1 MNSESPRK
9 RLSVGDAE
17 SWRSAV
23 RARELE
29 PEGLAQVVAVAFA
42 AAAEAVIDEAREAA
56 ERAGEETGGIRR
68 RHYEQFG
75 TVLGISGGSC
85 GGRVRG
91 EQWVTLAEL
100 DLALSDPLL
109 APALS
114 RELAALGISG
124 NGLLLQDQN
133 LDGAA
138 PKGGERVDRC
148 SHHTTDGGT
157 EQMDQAIVLARA
169 WVSVLNDVLLLERS
183 TRDPVE
189 GLNARIASTNWKQ
202 VREILGI
209 PRVDRLGAPGTG
221 AHRRLSTAGVRNLS
235 DMVRSVI
242 PETGSIQSYVI
253 KAKVGELVAE
263 RQRALG
269 LPGLELT
276 SNQVD
281 SCLYRLAERGEVIRT
296 GHGVYQA
303 TAELKR
309 PKVEEV

>member
-23 RARELE
+23 LARELE

-56 ERAGEETGGIRR
+56 ELAGEETGGIRQ

-91 EQWVTLAEL
+91 ERWVTLPEL
-100 DLALSDPLL
+100 DSALSDTRLG
-109 APALS
+109 PALR
-114 RELAALGISG
+114 RELAVFGVGEST
-124 NGLLLQDQN
+124 LLSQDQN
-133 LDGAA
+133 LEGN
-138 PKGGERVDRC
+138 PPEGRWRVDRGAN
-148 SHHTTDGGT
+148 HIT
-157 EQMDQAIVLARA
+157 EGRAGQMEQAQDLARA
-169 WVSVLNDVLLLERS
+169 WARVLDDVLQLDRA
-183 TRDPVE
+183 TRE
-189 GLNARIASTNWKQ
+189 HIKGLDARIASRDWRR

-209 PRVDRLGAPGTG
+209 PRIDRLGAPGTG
-221 AHRRLSTAGVRNLS
+221 GSRRPSTAGVRNLS

-253 KAKVGELVAE
+253 KTKVGELVSD

-269 LPGLELT
+269 LPDLELT
-276 SNQVD
+276 PNQID

-296 GHGVYQA
+296 RRGVYQA